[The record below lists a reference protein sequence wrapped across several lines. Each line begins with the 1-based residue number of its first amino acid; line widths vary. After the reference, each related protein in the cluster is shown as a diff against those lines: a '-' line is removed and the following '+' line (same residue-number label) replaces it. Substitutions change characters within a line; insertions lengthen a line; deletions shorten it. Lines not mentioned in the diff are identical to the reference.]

1 MNVSDQLRGK
11 DQPVMVR
18 PDSVDQLERV
28 SVVTDDLDETSS
40 EELPIAA
47 VQIALILSER
57 LSLISWEIGMK
68 ASALAR
74 VGRLLLVQH
83 TTEL

>member
-1 MNVSDQLRGK
+1 
-11 DQPVMVR
+11 MVR

-28 SVVTDDLDETSS
+28 SIVTDDLDETSS
-40 EELPIAA
+40 EELPITA

-57 LSLISWEIGMK
+57 LSLISWEIVMK

-74 VGRLLLVQH
+74 FGWLLLVQH
-83 TTEL
+83 PP